1 MKDNIALV
9 LSWIFIF
16 GVIAIIATTI
26 GLSLDYMQC
35 KSKYSDYTNKY
46 EIIGGCKVLVNGK
59 FTPVERL
66 RIND

>member
-1 MKDNIALV
+1 MKDNIAVV

-16 GVIAIIATTI
+16 GVIAIIGFSA
-26 GLSLDYMQC
+26 DYMQC
-35 KSKYSDYTNKY
+35 KFKYSDYTNKY
-46 EIIGGCKVLVNGK
+46 ELIGGCKVLVNGK